1 MTYVQVKSMELFLSI
16 LFTFKLT
23 LITALTCAVAFF
35 IHVLLSFVTNH
46 EAILYNPLLS
56 GFLHQDF
63 EHLGLN
69 LLVLFVCLIHPI
81 NQQISFKQLFFIN
94 TLICYIYYPLVVLQI
109 ILLAIGLSGT
119 CNFFLSR
126 ALLKSKPLFKWFLAA
141 IAVFELSHVLD
152 TTSTAHLVHL
162 IGLFGGWL
170 SVKHLN
176 IDVNL
181 RLQNS
186 IDFKDT

>member
-1 MTYVQVKSMELFLSI
+1 MGPLPNIPHSI
-16 LFTFKLT
+16 KLT
-23 LITALTCAVAFF
+23 LTTAFACALAFF
-35 IHVLLSFVTNH
+35 IHVMLSFVTNH
-46 EAILYNPLLS
+46 EAILCNPLLS

-69 LLVLFVCLIHPI
+69 MIVLFVCLLHPI
-81 NQQISFKQLFFIN
+81 NQQIGFKRLFFIN
-94 TLICYIYYPLVVLQI
+94 TIISSIYYPLVVLQI
-109 ILLAIGLSGT
+109 MPFAIGLSGT

-126 ALLKSKPLFKWFLAA
+126 ALLKSKPVFKWFLAA

-186 IDFKDT
+186 VDS